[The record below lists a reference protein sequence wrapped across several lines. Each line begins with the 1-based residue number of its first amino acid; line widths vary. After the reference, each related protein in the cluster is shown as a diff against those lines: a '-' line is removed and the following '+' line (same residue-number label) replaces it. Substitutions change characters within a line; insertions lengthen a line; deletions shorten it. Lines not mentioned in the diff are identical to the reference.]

1 MDTVKLKEYLSKI
14 AQLEAEKSEL
24 NRDIKQVYADAEKDG
39 VPVVT
44 LKAAVKLSKMKRRER
59 EAMEEVSD
67 IID

>member
-1 MDTVKLKEYLSKI
+1 MDSIKLKNYLSKI
-14 AQLEAEKSEL
+14 AQLEAEKTEL

>member
-1 MDTVKLKEYLSKI
+1 MDTKKLKEYLSRI
-14 AQLEAEKSEL
+14 AQLESEKTEL

>member
-1 MDTVKLKEYLSKI
+1 MDTKKLKEYLSKI
-14 AQLEAEKSEL
+14 AQLEAEKTEL

-59 EAMEEVSD
+59 EAIEEVSD

>member
-1 MDTVKLKEYLSKI
+1 MDTIKLKNYLSKI
-14 AQLEAEKSEL
+14 SQLESEKAEL

-39 VPVVT
+39 VPVVK
-44 LKAAVKLSKMKRRER
+44 LKAAVKLSKMKRKER